1 MSLHSLNVV
10 ALARGLSSGRASSH
24 YEQDA
29 EDLAVVGHFAVQ
41 ELVGLFGV
49 HASVLAR
56 GKMRGA
62 AAMLGP
68 AFVAAVAYVDP
79 GNFSTNVTAGAQ
91 FGYRLVWVVVLAS
104 LMAMPIQF
112 LSAKVGI
119 VTRKSLPEL
128 CADRYRA
135 CVCWMLWLQAEAI
148 AMATDL
154 AEFVGAALGL
164 NLLFGVPLLP
174 AGVITGGVAFIVLG
188 LQARGHRP
196 FERAIAAMLLIVSA
210 GFGYELLW
218 IGPSPAAA
226 LTGLVPTVPA
236 GGGVFAAV
244 GIVGATIMPH
254 VIYVHSG
261 LTSRRVEVSGNAE
274 RRRALRFERWDVI
287 IALGLTGAVNLA
299 MLLVAAK
306 LFNSTGNTDVSTI
319 ADAHARLGQLVGGGA
334 ALVFAVALLASGL
347 SSSAV
352 GTLAGQ
358 VVMAGF
364 VRKRVPIAVRRLVT
378 MMPSLAVLAAGLNIT
393 DVLNISQVVL
403 CFGIPFALVPLIT
416 ISRDHQMMGSFV
428 SHRWL
433 TVGMVAI
440 TAVIIGLNVFL
451 LGVSI

>member
-1 MSLHSLNVV
+1 VPDLISDLDDPVV
-10 ALARGLSSGRASSH
+10 PIST
-24 YEQDA
+24 
-29 EDLAVVGHFAVQ
+29 
-41 ELVGLFGV
+41 
-49 HASVLAR
+49 VLAR
-56 GKMRGA
+56 GKVCGTT
-62 AAMLGP
+62 AMLGP

-91 FGYRLVWVVVLAS
+91 FGYRLAWVVVLAS
-104 LMAMPIQF
+104 LMAMSIQF

-119 VTRKSLPEL
+119 VTGKSLPEL

-135 CVCWMLWLQAEAI
+135 PVCWMLLLQAEAI

-196 FERAIAAMLLIVSA
+196 FERAIAAMLLIVSV
-210 GFGYELLW
+210 GFGYELLR
-218 IGPSPAAA
+218 IGPRPAAA
-226 LTGLVPTVPA
+226 VAGLVPSLPA

-244 GIVGATIMPH
+244 GIIGATIMPH

-261 LTSRRVEVSGNAE
+261 LTSRRIEVTGYTD
-274 RRRALRFERWDVI
+274 RRLALRFGRWDVI
-287 IALGLTGAVNLA
+287 IALGLAGVVNLA

-306 LFNSTGNTDVSTI
+306 LFNGTGNTNVSTI
-319 ADAHARLGQLVGGGA
+319 ADAHTRLGQLVGGGA
-334 ALVFAVALLASGL
+334 ALVFAVVLLASGL
-347 SSSAV
+347 SSSSV

-364 VRKRVPIAVRRLVT
+364 VRKRVPLAVRRLVT

-393 DVLNISQVVL
+393 AVLNVSQVAL
-403 CFGIPFALVPLIT
+403 SFGIPFALVPLIAV
-416 ISRDHQMMGSFV
+416 SCDHRVMGSFV
-428 SHRWL
+428 SRRWL
-433 TVGMVAI
+433 TAGMAAI
-440 TAVIIGLNVFL
+440 AAVIIGLNVYL